1 MFENV
6 AIRILVGV
14 VIIALGFMVL
24 KFLSADKATT
34 VVEYKAPVDRKKQ
47 VVAKL
52 NLPKGIL
59 KRPGAPTT
67 QNSVSFAPSAVDA
80 TMDPYGAVILV
91 SASFATIAYRNGIHP
106 AHFWMVVLVA
116 FELGYLTPP
125 VALNQL
131 LARSVVG
138 EAEWA
143 EARREGTSFF
153 SRNESVIVPCAVM
166 AIALLGV
173 AFIPLAFY

>member
-24 KFLSADKATT
+24 KYVSSADKATT

-67 QNSVSFAPSAVDA
+67 QNSVSFAPSAVDG
-80 TMDPYGAVILV
+80 TMNEYGAWD
-91 SASFATIAYRNGIHP
+91 TNRNSSSGI
-106 AHFWMVVLVA
+106 M
-116 FELGYLTPP
+116 
-125 VALNQL
+125 NQL
-131 LARSVVG
+131 NNVDALTSGQMAPITSPTVSSINQLPSV
-138 EAEWA
+138 
-143 EARREGTSFF
+143 
-153 SRNESVIVPCAVM
+153 P
-166 AIALLGV
+166 LLDGYSGDDDM
-173 AFIPLAFY
+173 FGSDL

>member
-6 AIRILVGV
+6 AIRILVGI

-24 KFLSADKATT
+24 KYVSSADKATT

-67 QNSVSFAPSAVDA
+67 QNSVSFAPSAVDG
-80 TMDPYGAVILV
+80 TMNEYGAWD
-91 SASFATIAYRNGIHP
+91 TNRNSSSGI
-106 AHFWMVVLVA
+106 M
-116 FELGYLTPP
+116 
-125 VALNQL
+125 NQL
-131 LARSVVG
+131 NNVDALTSGQMAPITSPTVSSINQLPSV
-138 EAEWA
+138 
-143 EARREGTSFF
+143 
-153 SRNESVIVPCAVM
+153 P
-166 AIALLGV
+166 LLDGYSGDDDMM
-173 AFIPLAFY
+173 FGSEL